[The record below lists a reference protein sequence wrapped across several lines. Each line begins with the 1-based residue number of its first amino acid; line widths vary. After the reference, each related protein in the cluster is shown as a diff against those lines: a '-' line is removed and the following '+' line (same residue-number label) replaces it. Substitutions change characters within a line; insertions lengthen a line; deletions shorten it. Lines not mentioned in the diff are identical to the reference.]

1 VEKRCG
7 NSEVTV
13 AGRRLALSKELSAQ
27 ELIAKMIPSS
37 SSSPFFSTSSA
48 FSSFSPSSQFLS
60 GGLVPPLS
68 DAYPTEN
75 DLENNESLISYLVN
89 NNVFEN
95 AIGQERRDQI
105 LENLLHLARTWVGLV
120 GRSRGYEEN
129 LCRIGGG
136 VTLKIFGSQKL
147 RVHSPEADMDILC
160 VAPSFVSRYDF
171 FTSFCQM
178 LETLEG
184 VSLLLPIPE
193 AYTPVI
199 KFNVGS
205 QAIDMIFVSLPIVS
219 IPPGL
224 NFQDNHLL
232 LGLDEQGVRSLNG
245 YRVAE
250 RLLELVPNVDSYC
263 VTLAAVKLWAKRRGI
278 YANILGFLGGV
289 NFAILVAHVC
299 QMHINSCP
307 ATLVKEFFKLYNQW
321 KWPNGILL
329 TYIEELPPM
338 DGGVYF
344 PSWNSKVY
352 PGDKMHLMPI
362 ITPTAP
368 AMNSAYNVG
377 EPQKYMI
384 LVRPPPLPLLS
395 ADPHVRS
402 SGRCKEGTVSLSAG
416 GLGVTSLDDSRP
428 STGRSSSPPATQS
441 SSSSTPTTCR

>member
-1 VEKRCG
+1 
-7 NSEVTV
+7 
-13 AGRRLALSKELSAQ
+13 
-27 ELIAKMIPSS
+27 MIPSAT
-37 SSSPFFSTSSA
+37 SSPPTPSLPYPPPPGIYFPVTSTISTSPPQYPYMA
-48 FSSFSPSSQFLS
+48 YPSPTPYSTILH
-60 GGLVPPLS
+60 GIVPPLS
-68 DAYPTEN
+68 SALPSEN
-75 DLENNESLISYLVN
+75 DLENNECLISYLVN
-89 NNVFEN
+89 NNVFETPH
-95 AIGQERRDQI
+95 GQDQRDQI
-105 LENLLHLARTWVGLV
+105 LHTLLILARNWVSLI
-120 GRSRGYEEN
+120 GRSRGYDEN
-129 LCRIGGG
+129 IYRNGGG
-136 VTLKIFGSQKL
+136 VMLKIFGSQKL

-160 VAPSFVSRYDF
+160 VAPSYVSRYDF

-193 AYTPVI
+193 AYTPVV
-199 KFNVGS
+199 KFNVGN
-205 QAIDMIFVSLPIVS
+205 QAIDMIFVSLPLLT
-219 IPPGL
+219 IPPNI

-232 LGLDEQGVRSLNG
+232 IGLDEQGVRSLNG

-250 RLLELVPNVDSYC
+250 RLLELVPNVDTYC
-263 VTLAAVKLWAKRRGI
+263 VALAAIKHWAKRRGI

-338 DGGVYF
+338 DGVHF

-384 LVRPPPLPLLS
+384 LVSHLF
-395 ADPHVRS
+395 
-402 SGRCKEGTVSLSAG
+402 
-416 GLGVTSLDDSRP
+416 SLDVSH
-428 STGRSSSPPATQS
+428 
-441 SSSSTPTTCR
+441 